1 MGEVRP
7 PTRGRG
13 NSFTTPNVAR
23 RDIDQNRATVM
34 NDGIEEYDSSKDSAT
49 EQNSCPSFE
58 RDILP
63 LTAELYRRALGYTK
77 NASDAED
84 LVQETLL
91 KAYNAF
97 DRLREDTY
105 LRAWLLRIMRNAWIS
120 DHRARQR
127 RPAES
132 LVGEVDDGADYAVS
146 AETQVF
152 RQVLDPDVSAALL
165 SLSTEMRETLYWV
178 AVEGMSY
185 RETADIMGV
194 PEGTVMSRMHRSRAS
209 MRRSL
214 GDAA

>member
-1 MGEVRP
+1 MS
-7 PTRGRG
+7 
-13 NSFTTPNVAR
+13 N
-23 RDIDQNRATVM
+23 
-34 NDGIEEYDSSKDSAT
+34 GIEGSDASKASAA
-49 EQNSCPSFE
+49 EQNSCSSFE

-63 LTAELYRRALGYTK
+63 FTADLYRRAVGYTK
-77 NASDAED
+77 NATDAED

-105 LRAWLLRIMRNAWIS
+105 LRAWLLRIMRNTWIS
-120 DHRARQR
+120 DYRARLR

-132 LVGEVDDGADYAVS
+132 LVGEVDEGSERAQS
-146 AETQVF
+146 AENQVF
-152 RQVLDPDVSAALL
+152 RQLLDPDVREALF

-178 AVEGMSY
+178 AIEGMSY
-185 RETADIMGV
+185 REAADIMGV

>member
-1 MGEVRP
+1 MD
-7 PTRGRG
+7 
-13 NSFTTPNVAR
+13 N
-23 RDIDQNRATVM
+23 
-34 NDGIEEYDSSKDSAT
+34 GIEGNESGKDSAI

-63 LTAELYRRALGYTK
+63 LTAELYRRAVGYTK
-77 NASDAED
+77 NYADAED

-105 LRAWLLRIMRNAWIS
+105 LRAWLLRIMRNTWIS
-120 DHRARQR
+120 DYRARLR
-127 RPAES
+127 RPSES
-132 LVGEVDDGADYAVS
+132 LVGEVDEGTEHAQS
-146 AETQVF
+146 AENQVF
-152 RQVLDPDVSAALL
+152 RQLLAPDVRDALL
-165 SLSTEMRETLYWV
+165 SLSIEMRETLYWV
-178 AVEGMSY
+178 AIEGMSY
-185 RETADIMGV
+185 REAADIMGV

>member
-1 MGEVRP
+1 MGEVRSSIP
-7 PTRGRG
+7 GRG
-13 NSFTTPNVAR
+13 SSFTTPNVVR
-23 RDIDQNRATVM
+23 RDIDENRVTFM
-34 NDGIEEYDSSKDSAT
+34 DNGEPNDSRNDSAA
-49 EQNSCPSFE
+49 EQVSCPSFE
-58 RDILP
+58 RDVLP
-63 LTAELYRRALGYTK
+63 LAPELYRRAVGYTK
-77 NASDAED
+77 NAADAED

-97 DRLREDTY
+97 DRLRADTY

-120 DHRARQR
+120 DYRARLR

-132 LVGEVDDGADYAVS
+132 LVGEVDDGTDHAVS
-146 AETQVF
+146 AENQVF
-152 RQVLDPDVSAALL
+152 RHLLDPDVSAALFA
-165 SLSTEMRETLYWV
+165 LSTEMRETLYWV

-185 RETADIMGV
+185 RETAEIMGV

>member
-7 PTRGRG
+7 PIRGRG
-13 NSFTTPNVAR
+13 KSFTTTNVAR
-23 RDIDQNRATVM
+23 SDIDKNRATFM
-34 NDGIEEYDSSKDSAT
+34 SIDTKDNDASKDSAT

-63 LTAELYRRALGYTK
+63 LTAELYRRAVGYTK
-77 NASDAED
+77 NVADAED

-97 DRLREDTY
+97 DRLRDDTY
-105 LRAWLLRIMRNAWIS
+105 LKAWLLRIMRNTWIS
-120 DHRARQR
+120 DHRARLR
-127 RPAES
+127 RPTEN
-132 LVGEVDDGADYAVS
+132 LVGEVDDRAEHALS
-146 AETQVF
+146 AENQVF
-152 RQVLDPDVSAALL
+152 RQLMDPDVSAALF

-178 AVEGMSY
+178 AIEGMSY
-185 RETADIMGV
+185 REAADIMGV